1 MISPDEIKKKLAK
14 LAAFEAVEEEKNRW
28 LPFHELQSNLREL
41 YQIMIRVENAAMHAE
56 EAEEILGGIGID
68 PPHWGYHASDE
79 LWDAHTKIEHLI
91 EKTEK
96 ESETLFLQLSE
107 EEE

>member
-28 LPFHELQSNLREL
+28 LPFHELQSDLREL
-41 YQIMIRVENAAMHAE
+41 YQIMIRVETAAMHAE
-56 EAEEILGGIGID
+56 EAEEIIGGIGID
-68 PPHWGYHASDE
+68 PPHHASDE

-96 ESETLFLQLSE
+96 ESDTLFLQLSE